1 MAARY
6 PPPESRRTE
15 AESGVASTLPDRSEQ
30 SCSHSFRVAGK
41 RTGRLR
47 RYHSCQFRGRLRSVV
62 PAGDS
67 RSTRVARTAEP
78 PDVAAW
84 QTIFST
90 QRLTD
95 KALAGRDPWI
105 RTTRDGH
112 PTPLPR
118 MAPRHLH
125 RTVTHPPPHTA
136 HRLRLR
142 MAHRRLHPT
151 APRRPPHTAHRLRT
165 ALRRIRPT
173 LPRLRMAPR
182 LRLR

>member
-15 AESGVASTLPDRSEQ
+15 AESGVASTPLDRSEQ

-67 RSTRVARTAEP
+67 ESAKMARTAEP
-78 PDVAAW
+78 RDGAAW

-90 QRLTD
+90 HRLTD
-95 KALAGRDPWI
+95 KALVGRDPWI
-105 RTTRDGH
+105 RTTRDGR
-112 PTPLPR
+112 PTPL
-118 MAPRHLH
+118 H
-125 RTVTHPPPHTA
+125 RTAGRHTGKVA
-136 HRLRLR
+136 G
-142 MAHRRLHPT
+142 RRT
-151 APRRPPHTAHRLRT
+151 
-165 ALRRIRPT
+165 
-173 LPRLRMAPR
+173 
-182 LRLR
+182 